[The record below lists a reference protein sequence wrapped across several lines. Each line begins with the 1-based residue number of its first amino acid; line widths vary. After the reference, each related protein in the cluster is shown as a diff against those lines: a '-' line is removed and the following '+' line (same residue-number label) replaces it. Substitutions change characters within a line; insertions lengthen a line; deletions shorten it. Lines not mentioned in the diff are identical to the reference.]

1 MPNWGKF
8 QHLALSWTQICSWQ
22 LSRCQESIITQ
33 LNHGC
38 SPALLQVSGCGAV
51 EGPVGEM
58 EVGDAKVSWVHHFD
72 FSLRKSSSSFN
83 CIIFTVLFAGWL
95 QIMSSYFT
103 TPCCLAIC
111 CSDEKSYT
119 GGWKRGGLC
128 SKSLLF
134 IFWYQFNRVANL
146 LFGTKLLLVD
156 PWTLMKIQCF
166 RVANVHRWWS
176 CSHCHPCSL
185 MDTSF
190 ISCRRRASCF
200 LRDSSLSGWLTQL
213 SRLPSVEY
221 LLSSLEHFF

>member
-1 MPNWGKF
+1 MQWKFRFDRVYLICRLETHRVLNKPMPNWGKF

-134 IFWYQFNRVANL
+134 IFWY
-146 LFGTKLLLVD
+146 
-156 PWTLMKIQCF
+156 
-166 RVANVHRWWS
+166 
-176 CSHCHPCSL
+176 
-185 MDTSF
+185 
-190 ISCRRRASCF
+190 
-200 LRDSSLSGWLTQL
+200 
-213 SRLPSVEY
+213 
-221 LLSSLEHFF
+221 